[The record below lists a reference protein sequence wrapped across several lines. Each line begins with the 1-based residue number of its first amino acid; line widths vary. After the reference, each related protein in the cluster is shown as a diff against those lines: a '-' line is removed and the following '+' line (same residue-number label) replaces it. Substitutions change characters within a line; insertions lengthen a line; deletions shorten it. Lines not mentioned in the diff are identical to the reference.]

1 MWVQYDFFFL
11 TAVLGS
17 QQNLEE
23 ATEITYV
30 HPPPTPWIASPILNI
45 RPPRPVHLC
54 YNLMTLH

>member
-1 MWVQYDFFFL
+1 MWVQYDFFL

-30 HPPPTPWIASPILNI
+30 HPPQL
-45 RPPRPVHLC
+45 RG
-54 YNLMTLH
+54 